1 MNKTIRIGT
10 KGNKLGLWQAE
21 YVANL
26 IKPSGYTTE
35 IISVEDDHSGD
46 PKKNLEMKLLNGTI
60 DIVVHHGKDVPS
72 ELHEELE
79 LVAFTERELP
89 NDALISHQKDL
100 DPKSDKVK
108 IGASSIRRLA
118 FI

>member
-1 MNKTIRIGT
+1 MNKIIRIGT

-35 IISVEDDHSGD
+35 IISVEDDHKGD
-46 PKKNLEMKLLNGTI
+46 PKKNLEIKLLDGSI

-89 NDALISHQKDL
+89 NDAVISHHRDIDL
-100 DPKSDKVK
+100 KSDNIK
-108 IGASSIRRLA
+108 I
-118 FI
+118 